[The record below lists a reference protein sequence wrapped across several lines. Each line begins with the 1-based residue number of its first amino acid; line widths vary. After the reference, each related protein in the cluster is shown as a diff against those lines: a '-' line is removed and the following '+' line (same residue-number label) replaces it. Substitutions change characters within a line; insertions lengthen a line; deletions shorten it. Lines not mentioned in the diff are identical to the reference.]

1 MERSGDE
8 VHTDWLDAARLKVI
22 PNGAHMKNNPTDR
35 MKDPFYA
42 GLLFKIEQ
50 MICMADD
57 EAKRQGLELNDSQ
70 VRSALIKAKKKVE
83 GGEPD
88 IPEVTERDRVLAM
101 LIDGLFQAPDDILE
115 QTTGAG
121 GTVQEEPLRISEWCK
136 ALETVEDSVKTR
148 KSNIPGSRN
157 YLNFV
162 HRFIQQAEETG
173 SS

>member
-1 MERSGDE
+1 
-8 VHTDWLDAARLKVI
+8 
-22 PNGAHMKNNPTDR
+22 MKHNPIDR

-50 MICMADD
+50 MICLADD
-57 EAKRQGLELNDSQ
+57 EAKSQGLELTDSQ

-88 IPEVTERDRVLAM
+88 IPDATERDRILAL

-115 QTTGAG
+115 QTPGADG
-121 GTVQEEPLRISEWCK
+121 RVQEEPLRISEWVK

-148 KSNIPGSRN
+148 KSNIPGSRD

-162 HRFIQQAEETG
+162 HRFIQQAEGTG